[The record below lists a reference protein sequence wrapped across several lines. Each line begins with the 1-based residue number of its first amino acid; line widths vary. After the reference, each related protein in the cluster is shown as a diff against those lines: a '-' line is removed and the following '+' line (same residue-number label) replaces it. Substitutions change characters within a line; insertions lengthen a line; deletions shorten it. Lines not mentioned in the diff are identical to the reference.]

1 MPLSA
6 GSSWWSSGCTR
17 RPPYFI
23 ALSGTTG
30 YWAGCSRPGSVSVR
44 ASLPVRPRPV
54 RYRVV
59 SGRERLDAV
68 CGQRLGGPFTNIS
81 GRSPAS
87 PMVTLRRVEAA
98 DSSML
103 GCSAAA
109 PRRKFHSPPAW
120 APLRTPVTLVERTRD
135 DARKRAA
142 GGASWLPCVRKAPP
156 ALPGLSGQG
165 LHDQWQHRSH
175 HRLPECLC
183 RVLGRLCRC
192 STAKDPTRRWRATG
206 LSQRR

>member
-1 MPLSA
+1 MPPSA
-6 GSSWWSSGCTR
+6 GSSSWSSGYTR

-68 CGQRLGGPFTNIS
+68 CGQRLGGRFTNIS

-87 PMVTLRRVEAA
+87 PMVRLRRVEAA

-103 GCSAAA
+103 GYSVCG
-109 PRRKFHSPPAW
+109 PPEKV
-120 APLRTPVTLVERTRD
+120 PF
-135 DARKRAA
+135 AA
-142 GGASWLPCVRKAPP
+142 GVGADENPCNA
-156 ALPGLSGQG
+156 
-165 LHDQWQHRSH
+165 
-175 HRLPECLC
+175 C
-183 RVLGRLCRC
+183 R
-192 STAKDPTRRWRATG
+192 TDTG
-206 LSQRR
+206 